1 MLTRSRG
8 FTLIELMIVVAIIGI
23 LAAVALPAYQDYTIR
38 AKVTEALNLGQDAQ
52 RRLVSD
58 GVSGATDLDRL
69 GTFWNAQAGGTGSNS
84 KYVNSVLFNTMPATG
99 VIVIALKG
107 QTVGFGAGS
116 PTIIYSPYVRT
127 GAAGTA
133 VTLTAA
139 QLAGASG
146 PLDWACASTSNTAA
160 NSQGMLGATMGT
172 LPSKYAPVA
181 CR

>member
-1 MLTRSRG
+1 MRRSAQG

-38 AKVTEALNLGQDAQ
+38 AKVTEALNLGNDAQ

-58 GVSGATDLDRL
+58 GASGTTDLDRL
-69 GTFWNAQAGGTGSNS
+69 STLWNAEAGGNGANS
-84 KYVNSVLFNTMPATG
+84 KYVNSVLFNTAPATG
-99 VIVIALKG
+99 VIVIALNS

-127 GAAGTA
+127 GASNTA
-133 VTLTAA
+133 VTLVAA
-139 QLAGASG
+139 QLAGTTGS
-146 PLDWACASTSNTAA
+146 LDWACTSNTGATA
-160 NSQGMLGATMGT
+160 NSQGMLGAALGT
-172 LPSKYAPVA
+172 LPSKYAPAA